1 MHLVYLST
9 DELNRSLV
17 RGWGGTRGIEV
28 ECPVRVDGA
37 FDGPCDAVLLDLDH
51 ATSEWIGTLA
61 TWLESDGGVCPVA
74 VHGYGTAG
82 DAFRAAFRGR
92 GVTVRSRLRPR
103 LLRDL
108 ARAARLRDL
117 ARAARVGPGPGRR
130 RDPGHPDAG
139 GIAQD
144 G

>member
-17 RGWGGTRGIEV
+17 RDWGGKRGIAV
-28 ECPVRVDGA
+28 ECPGRADGVL
-37 FDGPCDAVLLDLDH
+37 DGPCDALLLDLDH

-74 VHGYGTAG
+74 VHGYGTTA

-108 ARAARLRDL
+108 ALDARLRDL
-117 ARAARVGPGPGRR
+117 ARAAPVGPGPDRR
-130 RDPGHPDAG
+130 RDPSHPDAG
-139 GIAQD
+139 GIEQD